1 MFTYPKATVLARL
14 LTIVAALGL
23 GCAAQLALAQ
33 QNQTG
38 DLEVLEVVP
47 NFYMITGDG
56 GNIAVQIGP
65 DGVVLVNAGAA
76 NRTDKLLAAIRKL
89 TPEPIRY
96 IINTNA
102 DPDNVG
108 GNAILAKAGQAFTRN
123 VGLATVLSTESV
135 LDRMSASVS
144 GKQAAYPV
152 DAWPIETFITKVKS
166 MYLNREGIQVI
177 SAPAAHSDGDAMV
190 FFRRS
195 DVLVAGDVLDTT
207 RFPVIDIEKG
217 GSIQGEIDALNRI
230 IEIAI
235 PSIPLVWQD
244 GGTYVIPGR
253 GRICDQADVV
263 EYRDM
268 VTIVR
273 DVVQDLMKQG
283 MTLDQI
289 KKANPANGYRKR
301 YGTDSGPWTTDMF
314 IEAIYKSLTAKK

>member
-1 MFTYPKATVLARL
+1 MFTYPKAAGLARL

-23 GCAAQLALAQ
+23 GWAAQLALAQ

-38 DLEVLEVVP
+38 DPEVLEVVP
-47 NFYMITGDG
+47 NFYMIAGAG

-177 SAPAAHSDGDAMV
+177 SAPTAHSDGDAMV

>member
-1 MFTYPKATVLARL
+1 MFTYPKATGLARL

-23 GCAAQLALAQ
+23 GGVAQLAFAQ

-47 NFYMITGDG
+47 NFYMITGAG

-76 NRTDKLLAAIRKL
+76 NRTDKVLAAIRKL

-177 SAPAAHSDGDAMV
+177 SAPAAHSDGDAVV

-207 RFPVIDIEKG
+207 RFPVIDLEKG

>member
-1 MFTYPKATVLARL
+1 MFTYPKATGLARL

-23 GCAAQLALAQ
+23 GGAAQLAFAQ

-47 NFYMITGDG
+47 NFYMIAGAG

-76 NRTDKLLAAIRKL
+76 NRTDKVLAAIRKL

-177 SAPAAHSDGDAMV
+177 SAPAAHSDGDAVV

-207 RFPVIDIEKG
+207 RFPVIDLEKG

>member
-1 MFTYPKATVLARL
+1 MFTYPKAAGLARL

-23 GCAAQLALAQ
+23 GWAAQLALAQ

-38 DLEVLEVVP
+38 DPEVLEVVP
-47 NFYMITGDG
+47 NFYMIAGAG

>member
-1 MFTYPKATVLARL
+1 MFTYPRAAGLARL
-14 LTIVAALGL
+14 LTMVAALGL
-23 GCAAQLALAQ
+23 GGAAQLAFAQ

-47 NFYMITGDG
+47 NFYMIAGAG

-177 SAPAAHSDGDAMV
+177 SAPTAHSDGDAMV

>member
-1 MFTYPKATVLARL
+1 M
-14 LTIVAALGL
+14 
-23 GCAAQLALAQ
+23 
-33 QNQTG
+33 
-38 DLEVLEVVP
+38 
-47 NFYMITGDG
+47 
-56 GNIAVQIGP
+56 
-65 DGVVLVNAGAA
+65 
-76 NRTDKLLAAIRKL
+76 
-89 TPEPIRY
+89 
-96 IINTNA
+96 
-102 DPDNVG
+102 G

-152 DAWPIETFITKVKS
+152 DAWPIETFTTKVKS

-177 SAPAAHSDGDAMV
+177 SAPAAHSDGDAVV

-207 RFPVIDIEKG
+207 RFPVIDLEKG